1 MNDMTDIN
9 IAGFEAFQ
17 NEGLTRVVDK
27 ITITKVN
34 QFNFPTAMYKRNKL
48 HRYSAVRIYFNRAD
62 MQVGL
67 EFLNEYENG
76 SFKLILSEE
85 GRYGAYI
92 VAKSFFFFNELEAKQ
107 FAGRYGYKT
116 VNLSE
121 MDAKRLGVMY
131 IIDLK
136 DKGGDL

>member
-1 MNDMTDIN
+1 MNQENNSIG
-9 IAGFEAFQ
+9 GFAPFK

-34 QFNFPTAMYKRNKL
+34 QFNFPSAMYKRNRL
-48 HRYSAVRIYFNRAD
+48 DRYQAVRLYYNKASWEI
-62 MQVGL
+62 GL
-67 EFLNEYENG
+67 EFLEEHEEG
-76 SFKLILSEE
+76 SFKLVLSEE

-92 VAKSFFFFNELEAKQ
+92 VAKSFFFFNGLTAQ
-107 FAGRYGYKT
+107 LLAGRYSYKA
-116 VNLSE
+116 VNLAE
-121 MDAKRLGVMY
+121 MGADRPGTMY